1 MILLDHTLVHE
12 AESLFSNWE
21 FWIAAFTV
29 ISGMVA
35 SYYKQVGMLNILKI
49 EVENMDQKYDAR
61 VDTLKERME
70 SDRISS
76 RENHDKL
83 YSLCEQM
90 NERLARM
97 EGKLINGR
105 K

>member
-1 MILLDHTLVHE
+1 MIFLDHTVVHE
-12 AESLFSNWE
+12 ATSLFSNWE
-21 FWIAAFTV
+21 FWVAAFTV
-29 ISGMVA
+29 ISGMVT
-35 SYYKQVGMLNILKI
+35 SYFKQTSMITVLKI
-49 EVENMDQKYDAR
+49 ELDNIDEKYDAR
-61 VDTLKERME
+61 INSMKERMD
-70 SDRISS
+70 SDRVSA

-97 EGKLINGR
+97 EGKLING